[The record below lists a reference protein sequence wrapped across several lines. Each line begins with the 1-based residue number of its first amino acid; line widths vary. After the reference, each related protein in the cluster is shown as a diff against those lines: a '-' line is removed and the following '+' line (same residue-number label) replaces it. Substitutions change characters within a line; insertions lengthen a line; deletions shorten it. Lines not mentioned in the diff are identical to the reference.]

1 MKCTMF
7 LDPKVDRIVCEG
19 ELVELGKSDTTDRT
33 STALPGRL
41 TAAL

>member
-19 ELVELGKSDTTDRT
+19 ELVELGKSEHPAGNFKR
-33 STALPGRL
+33 
-41 TAAL
+41 